1 MAHFLE
7 LRLDRAIREGDLT
20 GVKQALDDGAPPDGD
35 RNAGKK
41 PIHFAVE
48 SGVVQIT
55 ELLCE
60 RGADLNVANPE
71 DQGETPLLTAIQKG
85 EISAVGLLLKSG
97 ADVHMRDVNRKQRN
111 LFFNYI
117 TMCDTH
123 ACSYI

>member
-1 MAHFLE
+1 MLYEYMSILYFKYWSFPRSDYDFRSPLE
-7 LRLDRAIREGDLT
+7 SPAIRKIFSQERAIREGDLT

-48 SGVVQIT
+48 SGLVQIT

-71 DQGETPLLTAIQKG
+71 DQGE
-85 EISAVGLLLKSG
+85 
-97 ADVHMRDVNRKQRN
+97 
-111 LFFNYI
+111 Y
-117 TMCDTH
+117 
-123 ACSYI
+123 